1 MSLGYKI
8 GKKIRL
14 TEVTHDT
21 NLLWQIGVREIHVLL
36 RHYITGDALR
46 QAFEEIKESKGN
58 KPPSKTAMER
68 CAPFKDILASDE
80 DWSTLT
86 KYCQHS
92 FINILESG
100 VILNN
105 GSTNQGGVMLLLDF
119 NTESV
124 RFYAHGKET
133 VATFAEILEF
143 AEMPTK
149 TYTEIITEM
158 RERFAV
164 YREQIGKVDEEIR
177 KIQLI
182 MEKAFHEQNIL
193 QKARALQDDMLWERK
208 KLDMGYRFFYH
219 RLEALD
225 LIDHS
230 E

>member
-1 MSLGYKI
+1 M

-14 TEVTHDT
+14 TQVSHHAD
-21 NLLWQIGVREIHVLL
+21 LLWQIGVREVYVLL
-36 RHYITGDALR
+36 RHYGNVDAVR
-46 QAFEEIKESKGN
+46 QAFQEIKEIKET
-58 KPPSKTAMER
+58 KRPSKALVER
-68 CAPFKDILASDE
+68 CAVFTDVSAAPSAD

-86 KYCQHS
+86 RYCQHS

-105 GSTNQGGVMLLLDF
+105 GSTKQGGVMLLLDF
-119 NTESV
+119 NTETV
-124 RFYAHGKET
+124 RFYACGKET
-133 VATFAEILEF
+133 EATFAEILEF

-149 TYTEIITEM
+149 TYTEIVGDM
-158 RERFAV
+158 RQRFAV

-193 QKARALQDDMLWERK
+193 QKARALKDDMLWERK